1 MTGKEGGQQ
10 GLRLEEKFQAFDQIF
25 FRSFIMEKLKKNDPD
40 KFQSS
45 PFETFDIEDEILNQL
60 ESALAKTYAEL

>member
-1 MTGKEGGQQ
+1 
-10 GLRLEEKFQAFDQIF
+10 
-25 FRSFIMEKLKKNDPD
+25 MEKLKKNDPD